1 MQRKKILQQ
10 RDEMISRLRTLGFS
24 PEDANYKPQEFNYGK
39 SKTKS
44 SKPQTVVQNGHTYTL
59 NPETGEY
66 E

>member
-1 MQRKKILQQ
+1 
-10 RDEMISRLRTLGFS
+10 MISRLRTLGFS